1 MILNMALFS
10 GMLLLPIYV
19 QNIRGITPMDAGLLL
34 MPGALLMAFM
44 SPLTGKLF
52 DRYGGRVLAVIGLA
66 IMAVTTYFL
75 SRLELDTTYAHLMI
89 IYAVRSCRYLDGHD
103 AGFNQWIKSITTTFV
118 STWYG
123 YE

>member
-34 MPGALLMAFM
+34 LPGALLMAFM

-52 DRYGGRVLAVIGLA
+52 DRFGGRVLAVIGLA
-66 IMAVTTYFL
+66 IMVVTTYFL
-75 SRLELDTTYAHLMI
+75 SQIRA
-89 IYAVRSCRYLDGHD
+89 
-103 AGFNQWIKSITTTFV
+103 
-118 STWYG
+118 
-123 YE
+123 